1 MTRIDFMVYPMREEK
16 TGFQYG
22 VVLKKNER
30 SYFLNPQYVLKREA
44 KDKQGGVLVVL
55 LSLLKELEKGGELC
69 DYTVLSLHS
78 FDKSLSEEWFLFSI
92 GAVLDHES
100 LWEAVQKILDRTSAE
115 FFVFGKEDWV
125 EALWG
130 IEKVKTRKRRH
141 KISSVLYS

>member
-1 MTRIDFMVYPMREEK
+1 MNRIDFMVYPMREEK
-16 TGFQYG
+16 TEFQYG

-78 FDKSLSEEWFLFSI
+78 FDKSLLEEWFLFSI
-92 GAVLDHES
+92 GSDLDHKS
-100 LWEAVQKILDRTSAE
+100 LWEAVQKILNHSPAE
-115 FFVFGKEDWV
+115 FFVFGKEEGL
-125 EALWG
+125 EAFWQ
-130 IEKVKTRKRRH
+130 IEKMKTRKRRH
-141 KISSVLYS
+141 KTSSVRYS